1 MGKIIGSVKRIFSKR
16 SKASEEHDSLGVVE
30 DSPYYPFCW
39 REKENGEYAAVLYA
53 EEEYQTDI
61 FEEKE
66 LLGNGYTWEA
76 LAKEF
81 IKYEIPEADEVVEF
95 DPEADMFYAY
105 SKNRDMLYR
114 FMTELKTLCEDDD
127 RLRKLL
133 DNVDADANLL

>member
-1 MGKIIGSVKRIFSKR
+1 MGKIIGSVKHIFSKR

-39 REKENGEYAAVLYA
+39 REKENGEYAVVLYA
-53 EEEYQTDI
+53 EEEYKTDI

-81 IKYEIPEADEVVEF
+81 IKEEIPEADEVVEF

>member
-1 MGKIIGSVKRIFSKR
+1 MGKIIGSVKRIFSRR

-39 REKENGEYAAVLYA
+39 REKENGEYAVVLYA
-53 EEEYQTDI
+53 EEEYKTDI

-81 IKYEIPEADEVVEF
+81 IKEELPEAEDIVEF

-127 RLRKLL
+127 RLRMLL
-133 DNVDADANLL
+133 DNVDVDANLL